1 MRDLLVAT
9 IPSCAKKNSQSFVGC
24 FPIMFLQQEK
34 GEHFS
39 QVSSFGL
46 LLLIVALETPRVAIT
61 AAEDDLKLVPHF
73 FP

>member
-1 MRDLLVAT
+1 
-9 IPSCAKKNSQSFVGC
+9 
-24 FPIMFLQQEK
+24 MFLQQEK